1 MFFCRCVSS
10 DAREKAFLSFR
21 RRGDLDGGL
30 FGVST
35 FVDGQ
40 CHASGGCQ
48 ESGCRSLG
56 RRTMSVFALPVGEG
70 SVESSVRFSLGIGNS
85 SVDVVGDLI
94 LSEKASLVA
103 ASTYLF
109 NGESRTL
116 IGMVP
121 AEDMRTTVAICS
133 SSLTLP
139 RGDIVTS
146 VL

>member
-10 DAREKAFLSFR
+10 DARDEAFLSFR

-30 FGVST
+30 LGVST

-56 RRTMSVFALPVGEG
+56 RRTMSVFALPVGG
-70 SVESSVRFSLGIGNS
+70 SVESSLRLSLGIGNS

-94 LSEKASLVA
+94 LSGKTPLVA

-109 NGESRTL
+109 EGESRTL

-121 AEDMRTTVAICS
+121 AEDIRTTVAICS

-139 RGDIVTS
+139 RGDMVTS

>member
-1 MFFCRCVSS
+1 MFFCRDVSS
-10 DAREKAFLSFR
+10 DARDEAFLSFR
-21 RRGDLDGGL
+21 RRADLDGTL
-30 FGVST
+30 LGVST

-56 RRTMSVFALPVGEG
+56 RRTMSLPVGEG
-70 SVESSVRFSLGIGNS
+70 SVESSVRLSLGIGNS

-94 LSEKASLVA
+94 LSGKTPLVA

-109 NGESRTL
+109 EGESRTL

-121 AEDMRTTVAICS
+121 AEDIRTTVAICS

-139 RGDIVTS
+139 RGDMVTS